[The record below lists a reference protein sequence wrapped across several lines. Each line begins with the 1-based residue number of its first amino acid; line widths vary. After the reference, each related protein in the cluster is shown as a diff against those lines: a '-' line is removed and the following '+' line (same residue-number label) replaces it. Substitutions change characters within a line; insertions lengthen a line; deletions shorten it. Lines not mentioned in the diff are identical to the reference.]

1 MIQYLLR
8 MWPPD
13 LGAFLD
19 YLGPLLE
26 TLAMSLIG
34 TTAAFFTAVVL
45 AFPANRSLNS
55 FLPLYLASRTVLAIM
70 RATPILVLGILLV
83 AAVGL
88 GPMAGIIGIWIHTS
102 GVLGKYFSETF
113 ETADWDV
120 VDAAY
125 IDGCNKIQ
133 VYLKVMLPMESN
145 AVLSYLLYYY
155 EANFRQASF
164 LGIVGAGGV
173 GLYLMSAVGLFDYGR
188 VSILIIMIIGTA
200 LILDMISRTVRRKYL

>member
-1 MIQYLLR
+1 MIQYLIR

-13 LGAFLD
+13 LGAALD
-19 YLGPLLE
+19 YLVPLLE
-26 TLAMSLIG
+26 TLAMSFIG
-34 TTAAFFTAVVL
+34 TTAALFTAVVL
-45 AFPANRSLNS
+45 AFPANRSLNDS
-55 FLPLYLASRTVLAIM
+55 LPLYLVSRVVLAIM
-70 RATPILVLGILLV
+70 RATPIVVLGILLV

-88 GPMAGIIGIWIHTS
+88 GPIAGIIGIWFHTS
-102 GVLGKYFSETF
+102 GSLGKFFSETF

-133 VYLKVMLPMESN
+133 VYLKVMLPMEANSI
-145 AVLSYLLYYY
+145 LSYLLYYY
-155 EANFRQASF
+155 ESNFRQASF

-173 GLYLMSAVGLFDYGR
+173 GLYLMTAVGLFDYGR

-200 LILDMISRTVRRKYL
+200 LILDMISRTIRRKYL